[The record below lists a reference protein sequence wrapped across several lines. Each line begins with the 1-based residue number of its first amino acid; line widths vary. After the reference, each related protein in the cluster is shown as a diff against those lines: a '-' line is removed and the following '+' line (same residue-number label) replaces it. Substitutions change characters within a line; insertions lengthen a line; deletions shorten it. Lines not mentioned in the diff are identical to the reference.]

1 MEPDTRGKENDVDD
15 RMTSRASLRHLI
27 LGMSLTDGY
36 GNLHGAWRA
45 PNVDPNNYA
54 DIDASI
60 RYAKAAER
68 GKFAFLFTPDFP
80 AVRGD
85 IEHSTISNVLDPIV
99 SLTAIARATERIGF
113 VATGSTTFQEPFN
126 LARQFKALDVISH
139 GRAGWNAVT
148 TSDPAVAANYGRPV
162 SERTE
167 RYERAHETIQIV
179 QSLWGSWEKDAWLK
193 DQGADRFLDPS
204 KLRPVNLQGRH
215 VASRGPLAIPPSE
228 QGQPVIFTSGGP
240 SPHLLAIAGRYASG
254 FISEVWTIEE
264 ARAQRQMV
272 RDAARE
278 AGRDPDEVKYIAGLM
293 TTVAPTVR
301 EGLDRRMALA
311 GDVIE
316 ARLSHLG
323 AMLGL
328 RLHPG
333 RIDEPL
339 TEAELSVTIASPG
352 DPRSE
357 IALDVARQ
365 GWSPRDVLAHGVID
379 FHPTVVGPGS
389 LHADHLQ
396 EWFEEGAADGFWVS
410 PDVYEDGIDAFVD
423 EVVPLL
429 QERGIYPTEYPGA
442 TLRENLGVPEQYGVD
457 PRISAGDSY

>member
-1 MEPDTRGKENDVDD
+1 
-15 RMTSRASLRHLI
+15 MTDPHLSPTNTSHTI
-27 LGMSLTDGY
+27 LGLSLTDGY

-45 PNVDPNNYA
+45 PHVEPGTYA

-60 RYAKAAER
+60 RYVRAAER
-68 GKFAFLFTPDFP
+68 GLFAFVFTPDFP

-85 IEHSTISNVLDPIV
+85 LGQSTVNHVLDPMV
-99 SLTAIARATERIGF
+99 SLAAMARGTERIGF

-162 SERTE
+162 GDRAE
-167 RYERAHETIQIV
+167 RYGRAHEAIQIT
-179 QSLWGSWEKDAWLK
+179 QALWGSWEADAWVK
-193 DQGADRFLDPS
+193 DQPGNRFIDS
-204 KLRPVNLQGRH
+204 TKLRPINLQGEH

-228 QGQPVIFTSGGP
+228 QGQPVVFTSGGP
-240 SPHLLAIAGRYASG
+240 SPHLLSIAGRYASG

-264 ARAQRQMV
+264 ARAQRDLV
-272 RDAARE
+272 REAARE
-278 AGRDPDEVKYIAGLM
+278 AGRDPDEVKYFAGLM

-301 EGLDRRMALA
+301 EGLDRRIVLA

-316 ARLSHLG
+316 ARLPHLG
-323 AMLGL
+323 AMIGL
-328 RLHPG
+328 DLRPD

-339 TEAELSVTIASPG
+339 SADELAVAQPSSG
-352 DPRSE
+352 DPRSR
-357 IALDVARQ
+357 IALDVARR

-379 FHPTVVGPGS
+379 YHPTVVGPGS
-389 LHADHLQ
+389 LHADHIQ
-396 EWFEEGAADGFWVS
+396 EWMEASAVDGFWIS
-410 PDVYEDGIDAFVD
+410 PDVYEDGVDSFVD

-429 QERGIYPTEYPGA
+429 QERGLYPTAYSGA
-442 TLRENLGVPEQYGVD
+442 TLRENLGVPAQYGLD
-457 PRISAGDSY
+457 PRIASA

>member
-1 MEPDTRGKENDVDD
+1 
-15 RMTSRASLRHLI
+15 MTPRHLT
-27 LGMSLTDGY
+27 LAMTLTDGY

-60 RYAKAAER
+60 RYAQAAER
-68 GKFAFLFTPDFP
+68 GLFTFLFTPDFP
-80 AVRGD
+80 AVRSD
-85 IEHSTISNVLDPIV
+85 VEHSTISNVLDPIV

-148 TSDPAVAANYGRPV
+148 TSDQAVAANYGRPV
-162 SERTE
+162 AERAE

-179 QSLWGSWEKDAWLK
+179 QSLWGSWEKDAWVK
-193 DQGADRFLDPS
+193 DQAGDRFIDGS
-204 KLRPVNLQGRH
+204 KLRPVNLQGKH

-228 QGQPVIFTSGGP
+228 QGQPVVFTSGGP
-240 SPHLLAIAGRYASG
+240 SPHLLSLAGRYASG

-272 RDAARE
+272 REAAR
-278 AGRDPDEVKYIAGLM
+278 ASGRDPDEIKYFAGLM

-301 EGLDRRMALA
+301 EGLDRRITLA

-316 ARLSHLG
+316 ARLPHLG

-328 RLHPG
+328 RLDPS

-339 TEAELSVTIASPG
+339 TDQELAAARAAPT
-352 DPRSE
+352 DPRSG
-357 IALDVARQ
+357 IALEVTRQ
-365 GWSPRDVLAHGVID
+365 GWSPRDILAHGVID
-379 FHPTVVGPGS
+379 FHPTVVGPGK
-389 LHADHLQ
+389 LHADHMQ
-396 EWFEEGAADGFWVS
+396 EWFEAGAVDGFWIS
-410 PDVYEDGIDAFVD
+410 PDLYEDGIDAFVD
-423 EVVPLL
+423 DVVPLL
-429 QERGIYPTEYPGA
+429 QERGIYPTEYPGR
-442 TLRENLGVPEQYGVD
+442 TLRENLAVPPQYGID
-457 PRISAGDSY
+457 PRTRGRGSA